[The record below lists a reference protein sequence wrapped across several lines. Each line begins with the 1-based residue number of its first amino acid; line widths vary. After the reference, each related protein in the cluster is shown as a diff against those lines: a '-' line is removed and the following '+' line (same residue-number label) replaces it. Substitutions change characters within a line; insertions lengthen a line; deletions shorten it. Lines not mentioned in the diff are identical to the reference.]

1 MNKEAFSA
9 SPGKNK
15 TKMTSSRDE
24 KREIKKAI
32 MPHHDVLFSPPYRHH
47 FDLISCTKLDFP
59 NQFSPQIHKMF
70 SI

>member
-32 MPHHDVLFSPPYRHH
+32 MPHHDVLFCH
-47 FDLISCTKLDFP
+47 LIDIIL
-59 NQFSPQIHKMF
+59 I
-70 SI
+70 